1 MKLSHIRDVLAVSE
15 SGSLRAAGRQ
25 LGVAQPAITRSI
37 REIEHELGACL
48 FERHAKGVRLTPI
61 GEAFVRRASVV
72 QNELRRAKD
81 EVEQLRGQDVGQ
93 VSAVMSIAASIA
105 ILPRA
110 LAAFRKAHPAALL
123 RVSEGLF
130 QPVERDIIDGRIDF
144 YAGALNAPVS
154 DPRLVVERLFANQR
168 LIVARTGHPLLK
180 ASSIEELGAAHW
192 LRPALTDRSTE
203 ADFAGWLREMG
214 LPSPKVVMHTRSALQ
229 TVLAV
234 AASDL
239 LTVVPRQW
247 LELPELAG
255 RLEALPAIPP
265 VSAAPVCMVRQS
277 AIPLT
282 PLAERFSDIVRRV
295 AGHYARAHPVEE
307 TTEKVRI
314 VKLGR
319 GSR

>member
-1 MKLSHIRDVLAVSE
+1 MKLSHIRDILAVAE
-15 SGSLRAAGRQ
+15 SGSLRAAGRH

-37 REIEHELGACL
+37 REIEHELGASL
-48 FERHAKGVRLTPI
+48 FERHANGVRLTVI
-61 GEAFVRRASVV
+61 GEAFIRRASVV

-81 EVEQLRGQDVGQ
+81 EVDQLRGQDVGQ
-93 VSAVMSIAASIA
+93 VSVVMSIAASIA

-110 LAAFRKAHPAALL
+110 LVAFRKSNPTALI

-130 QPVERDIIDGRIDF
+130 QPVERDIIDGRVDF

-154 DPRLVVERLFANQR
+154 DPRLIVEQLFVNQR
-168 LIVARTGHPLLK
+168 LIVARTGHPLMK
-180 ASSIEELGAAHW
+180 ASSIQELDSASW
-192 LRPALTDRSTE
+192 LRPALTDRSRE
-203 ADFAGWLREMG
+203 ADFADWLRELG
-214 LPSPKVVMHTRSALQ
+214 LPSPRVVMHTRSALQ

-255 RLEALPAIPP
+255 RLEALPVTRP

-277 AIPLT
+277 SIPLT
-282 PLAERFSDIVRRV
+282 PLAERLSDIVRRV
-295 AGHYARAHPVEE
+295 AQHYERSH
-307 TTEKVRI
+307 R
-314 VKLGR
+314 
-319 GSR
+319 

>member
-37 REIEHELGACL
+37 REIEHELGASL

-61 GEAFVRRASVV
+61 GEAFVRRACVV
-72 QNELRRAKD
+72 QNELRRAKE

-93 VSAVMSIAASIA
+93 VSVVMSIAASIA

-130 QPVERDIIDGRIDF
+130 QPVEHDIIDGRIDF

-154 DPRLVVERLFANQR
+154 DPRLVVERLFENQR

-180 ASSIEELGAAHW
+180 ASSIEELGAARW

-203 ADFAGWLREMG
+203 ADFAGWLRDMG

-265 VSAAPVCMVRQS
+265 VGAAPVCMVRQS

-295 AGHYARAHPVEE
+295 AGHYAHAHPVKEPSARAS
-307 TTEKVRI
+307 TVRPA
-314 VKLGR
+314 R